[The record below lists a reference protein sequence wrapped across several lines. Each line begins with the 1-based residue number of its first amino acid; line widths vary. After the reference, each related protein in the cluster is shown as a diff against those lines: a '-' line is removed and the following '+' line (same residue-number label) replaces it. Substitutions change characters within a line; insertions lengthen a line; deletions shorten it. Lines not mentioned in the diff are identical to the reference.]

1 MIGLNRRCLHICPD
15 VQTNEPVNSQAA
27 VPNKVSLTKYNSR
40 SEGYSSGGKS
50 LRKQKEQAPKGPT
63 GKMMVDLKKWCEN

>member
-1 MIGLNRRCLHICPD
+1 

-50 LRKQKEQAPKGPT
+50 LRKLPPVRE
-63 GKMMVDLKKWCEN
+63 